1 MIYPTTYIFTKKVI
15 DPGKSKADESLEE
28 DYDDASLSLSH
39 SLWESEEKGKP
50 RRDLKG

>member
-28 DYDDASLSLSH
+28 DYDDASLSLSQ
-39 SLWESEEKGKP
+39 WESEEQGKP
-50 RRDLKG
+50 IRDLKG